1 MDAIETLM
9 NEHRLIERALDAL
22 VSFADEVRRKTT
34 DDKEELGRFVTF
46 IREFADACHHG
57 KEEAILFAAMVEAG
71 FPRNGGPI
79 AVMLFE
85 HDQGRALVRKL
96 AALAQQESP
105 WSADDRQRVAEAAYG
120 FSQLLHSHIH
130 KEDAILYPMAEQ
142 RLPPDVLERV
152 SADCERYEQEK
163 TGSGEHERLHRLA
176 EELLA
181 RHGSDGA
188 LRLGDAAHPYAQGDR
203 PRGGGCC

>member
-22 VSFADEVRRKTT
+22 VSFADEIRRKTT

-57 KEEAILFAAMVEAG
+57 KEEDILFAAMVEEG
-71 FPRNGGPI
+71 FPREGGPI

-85 HDQGRALVRKL
+85 HDQGRAFVKRL
-96 AALAQQESP
+96 ADLSAQGAA
-105 WSADDRQRVAEAAYG
+105 WSDDDRQKVAEAAYG
-120 FSQLLHSHIH
+120 YANLLGGHIH

-163 TGSGEHERLHRLA
+163 AGSGEHERLHRLA
-176 EELLA
+176 DELAA
-181 RHGSDGA
+181 RHTP
-188 LRLGDAAHPYAQGDR
+188 LHAAQTRRVP
-203 PRGGGCC
+203 GGCC

>member
-9 NEHRLIERALDAL
+9 NEHRLIESVLDAL
-22 VSFADEVRRKTT
+22 VAFADEVRRKTT
-34 DDKEELGRFVTF
+34 DDKEELGRFVAF

-57 KEEAILFAAMVEAG
+57 KEEDILFAAMIEAG
-71 FPRNGGPI
+71 FPRQGGPI

-85 HDQGRALVRKL
+85 HDQGRALVRQL
-96 AALAQQESP
+96 AALSQQEAP

-120 FSQLLHSHIH
+120 FSQLLHGHIH

-142 RLPPDVLERV
+142 RLPPDVLARV
-152 SADCERYEQEK
+152 SADCERYEQRK

-176 EELLA
+176 EELVA
-181 RHGSDGA
+181 RHAPSSSD
-188 LRLGDAAHPYAQGDR
+188 LS
-203 PRGGGCC
+203 PRRIYSGGGCC

>member
-22 VSFADEVRRKTT
+22 VCFADEVRRKTS

-57 KEEAILFAAMVEAG
+57 KEEDILFAAMVEAG
-71 FPRNGGPI
+71 FPREGGPI

-85 HDQGRALVRKL
+85 HDQGRALVRQLAEL
-96 AALAQQESP
+96 AAQAEP
-105 WSADDRQRVAEAAYG
+105 WSADDRQRLAESAYG
-120 FSQLLHSHIH
+120 FSTLLHSHIH

-142 RLPPDVLERV
+142 RLPPGVLERV
-152 SADCERYEQEK
+152 SADCEAYERQK
-163 TGSGEHERLHRLA
+163 AGSGDHERLHRLA
-176 EELLA
+176 DELVS
-181 RHGSDGA
+181 RHASLGS
-188 LRLGDAAHPYAQGDR
+188 AAE
-203 PRGGGCC
+203 PRRIHGGGCC